1 MIVLRCMVKYSS
13 KSIAFCARTSKVMIN
28 FSLLMFTTR
37 LPNQN
42 VLVQRNTALL
52 RVPRGI
58 DDQPQV
64 SSMTVVKH
72 LVSFEKH

>member
-1 MIVLRCMVKYSS
+1 MSS
-13 KSIAFCARTSKVMIN
+13 TGIRMEGRPCAGVVRMSPR
-28 FSLLMFTTR
+28 SG
-37 LPNQN
+37 QN
-42 VLVQRNTALL
+42 VLVQRNTALF